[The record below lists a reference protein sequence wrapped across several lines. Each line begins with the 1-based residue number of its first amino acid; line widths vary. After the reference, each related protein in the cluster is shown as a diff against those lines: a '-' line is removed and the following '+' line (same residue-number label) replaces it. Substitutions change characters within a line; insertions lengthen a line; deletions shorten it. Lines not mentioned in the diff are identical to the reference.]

1 MLLLLRY
8 LAGVAEGL
16 RLRCWSQCLCGVRAA
31 ADSRFAYRPVIVSS
45 AAMSDFANRSL
56 TTTGRTPVRRA
67 ISVLPR
73 QMSQH
78 LKPSFRLRT
87 CSYLIRFE
95 KLQNLNTL
103 AFAGCTLMLRAE
115 GRPGAV
121 KARRQLAPKGRP
133 YGSHKEGLQ
142 RRVFEDSFSFS
153 TFSNAALTRSAP
165 PVLTPFDLPLCPSS
179 APLAGSL

>member
-95 KLQNLNTL
+95 KLVIQPRPASCQGVCYGARAGPL
-103 AFAGCTLMLRAE
+103 ADLGLDAFRALPGSPREHMLR
-115 GRPGAV
+115 V
-121 KARRQLAPKGRP
+121 KK
-133 YGSHKEGLQ
+133 
-142 RRVFEDSFSFS
+142 RVF
-153 TFSNAALTRSAP
+153 
-165 PVLTPFDLPLCPSS
+165 
-179 APLAGSL
+179 